1 MGKNPNIM
9 LETSKLNI
17 VNKVNDHW
25 PTASF
30 GNSHARLYR
39 AQACCALS
47 RMRVTS

>member
-17 VNKVNDHW
+17 VNKIN
-25 PTASF
+25 AYSF

-39 AQACCALS
+39 AQAYCALS
-47 RMRVTS
+47 RMRVASGAY